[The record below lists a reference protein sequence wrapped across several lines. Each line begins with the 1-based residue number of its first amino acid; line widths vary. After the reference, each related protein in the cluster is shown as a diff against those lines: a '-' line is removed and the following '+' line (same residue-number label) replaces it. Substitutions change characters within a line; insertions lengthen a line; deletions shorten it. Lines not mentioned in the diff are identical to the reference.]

1 MTRKQYAKQFT
12 PEQRAEYH
20 AAQREEASQ
29 RLEAA
34 VESLQT
40 SDGFKAW
47 LSARA
52 KFHTYSFNNTL
63 LIIWQKG
70 DATRV
75 ASAKVWKEL
84 GRHIVKGETSL
95 KVFAPIEWKVECT
108 ASDIGAQWN
117 AKRKR
122 YERKVTGFKLVP
134 VFDVS
139 QTDGEP
145 LPQVE
150 VADVEGDS
158 HSDLEPKL
166 IKLAKANGYKV
177 ITEEMTDGT
186 GGYCDYTRKIIALGS
201 HQSPNGRVRVLVH
214 ECAHMLGV
222 DYKTYGRAHAEV
234 IVESA
239 TYIVLAGQGLPTDL
253 SSVPYVAGWGN
264 GNGAEKVRAFAEVI
278 DTVARTI
285 EKALA

>member
-1 MTRKQYAKQFT
+1 MTRKQYAKKFT

-20 AAQREEASQ
+20 KAQREEAHD

-34 VESLQT
+34 VESLQS

-63 LIIWQKG
+63 LILWQCPE
-70 DATRV
+70 ASRV

-84 GRHIVKGETSL
+84 DRHPVKGSTSL
-95 KVFAPIEWKVECT
+95 KVFAPIEWNVECS
-108 ASDIGAQWN
+108 ASDIGAKWN

-122 YERKVTGFKLVP
+122 YERKVKSFKLVP

-145 LPQVE
+145 LPNVE

-158 HSDLEPKL
+158 HAHLEAKL
-166 IKLAKANGYKV
+166 IKLAKSHGYKV
-177 ITEEMTDGT
+177 ITEDMTDGT

-214 ECAHMLGV
+214 ECAHMLGI
-222 DYKTYGRAHAEV
+222 DYKQYGRAHAEV

-239 TYIVLAGQGLPTDL
+239 TYIVLAGQGMPTDL
-253 SSVPYVAGWGN
+253 ASVPYVAGWGN
-264 GNGAEKVRAFAEVI
+264 GAGAEAVRSFAETI
-278 DTVARTI
+278 DTVAREI